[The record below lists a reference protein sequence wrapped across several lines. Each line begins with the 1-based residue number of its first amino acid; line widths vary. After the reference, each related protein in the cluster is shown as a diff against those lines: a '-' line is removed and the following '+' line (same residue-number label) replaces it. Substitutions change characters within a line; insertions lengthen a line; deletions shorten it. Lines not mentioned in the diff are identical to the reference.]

1 MRQAVA
7 TTVGFAAV
15 GLSLLLSTAAEPAP
29 FRRTVP
35 FVLDQWVDIGYL
47 DGPVTIHRLRI
58 ERKSGLRGFKSVM
71 SRPGNT
77 EFVQDVQIQIEF
89 SNRSTTDW
97 EVKASVVWLDA
108 NDQVIDGYRG
118 DEGLGDGDSHELATM
133 LFSTL
138 KYGLEQAR
146 KLRIELSVQP
156 D

>member
-1 MRQAVA
+1 MLKAFVA
-7 TTVGFAAV
+7 TVGLAAA
-15 GLSLLLSTAAEPAP
+15 GLSLLDPTAAEAAP

-35 FVLDQWVDIGYL
+35 FALDQWVDIGFQ

-89 SNRSTTDW
+89 SNSSTSDW

>member
-1 MRQAVA
+1 MRQAVVTA
-7 TTVGFAAV
+7 VGLAAV
-15 GLSLLLSTAAEPAP
+15 GLSVLLPAAAEAAP

-35 FVLDQWVDIGYL
+35 FALDQWVDIAFE

-58 ERKSGLRGFKSVM
+58 ERKGGLKGFKSVL

-77 EFVQDVQIQIEF
+77 EFVRDVQVQIEF
-89 SNRSTTDW
+89 SNSSTMDW

-108 NDQVIDGYRG
+108 NDQVIDGYQG
-118 DEGLGDGDSHELATM
+118 DEGLGEGESHELATM

-138 KYGLEQAR
+138 KYGLDQAR
-146 KLRIELSVQP
+146 KLRIELSIQP

>member
-1 MRQAVA
+1 MRQSVVIAL
-7 TTVGFAAV
+7 GHAAL
-15 GLSLLLSTAAEPAP
+15 GLSLLLPPPAEGAP

-35 FVLDQWVDIGYL
+35 FALDEWVDVGL
-47 DGPVTIHRLRI
+47 QDGPVTIHRLRI
-58 ERKSGLRGFKSVM
+58 ARKSGLKGFKSVV

-77 EFVQDVQIQIEF
+77 EFLQDVQVQIEY
-89 SNRSTTDW
+89 SNGSTSDW

-118 DEGLGDGDSHELATM
+118 GEGLDDGASHELATM
-133 LFSTL
+133 LLSTL

-146 KLRIELSVQP
+146 KLLIELAIQP